1 MNTEDAEPVRDQPV
15 NDQDPVGSLQRW
27 HAFGAMWRVL
37 ELDPG
42 RRVTV
47 GLFRCD
53 GGEEAGRITSDD
65 PELLAFLHGRW
76 SSVD

>member
-1 MNTEDAEPVRDQPV
+1 MDNVDGEPGRDQPV
-15 NDQDPVGSLQRW
+15 NDQDHVGSLQRW
-27 HAFGAMWRVL
+27 QAFGAVWRVL
-37 ELDPG
+37 ECDPG

-65 PELLAFLHGRW
+65 PELLAFLRGRW
-76 SSVD
+76 SSID